1 MTNYTEKDLE
11 NFIESALLENGYIK
25 RESKDYDKNLCVDKE
40 LFERFL
46 QETQAKALQELEKR
60 NIKEQ
65 ALLKRVVSQIQDK
78 GILKALQS
86 HIEIMGVKLFLAYP
100 KPNSSANPQAIENYK
115 KNIFSITRQLYY
127 SEKNN
132 NSLDMAIFLNGLP
145 LITMELKNPFTYQ
158 NAHNA
163 TKQYKTDRD
172 SRERIFKQSVVY
184 FALDSDE
191 VYMSTKLEGMA
202 TRFLPFNR
210 GLNNGSGEIGCECG
224 SGNPLVANKMKTS
237 YFWEEILQ
245 KDNVLNLL
253 FNFAQIVKKDATESV
268 IFPRFHQ
275 FDVVRKLLSDTKE
288 KGVGQRYLIQHSAG
302 SGKSNS
308 IAWLA
313 HNLVS
318 LHRKQNDEEKP
329 VFDSI
334 LVVTDRKVLDR
345 QIQENVKSFTQDKNL
360 VESITDGSRQ
370 LKAAIEE
377 GKKIII
383 TTIQKFPYI
392 ADEIT
397 HLQNKTFAIIIDEAH
412 SSQSGKNAQKM
423 GEAISNKESNHIDS
437 SVDCHDVDLSC
448 NDKNADFSP
457 FSKAQNG
464 NGGATQNDKVP
475 TCHTADSPCHTERS
489 EVSTMESGFF
499 ANAQN
504 DKIVTCHTDL
514 DPECNEGEREV
525 SKKVDSNEIDIEE
538 ELIKI
543 IENKKFQKNASYFAF
558 TATPKPKT
566 LEMFGIPCEINGERK
581 FIPFHLYSM
590 KQAIE
595 EGFILDVLKGYITY
609 TSYYKIISSTDDDK
623 EYDKAKA
630 NAKLKKYV
638 TNHIATIEKKAT
650 IMIEHFFQNIYKKI
664 GGKAKAMVVTSSREN
679 AVKYYLFFREYLQE
693 NYPQY
698 KALVAFSGDK
708 EIDGESYSEAELNG
722 FSESMLKDEFK
733 KDNYRFLIVAE
744 KYQTGFDEPLLH
756 TMYVDKALEGIS
768 AVQTLSRLNRI
779 CKNKEDTC
787 VLDFANTH
795 EKIGESF
802 STFYGQTYLKEP
814 SDIEKIFTLKSNLFE
829 YGIYTQYELDS
840 FVEAILQRQSEDR
853 IHSKLD
859 TMVKEYNAKSDD
871 EKTEFYTKA
880 KAYLREYSF
889 LAQILPFNDTE
900 LEKLYI
906 LLKMLITK
914 IAPPRTE
921 DLAKGILN
929 NIDLESI
936 RIILT
941 DTKDIELE
949 EGKGGV
955 KPSSADGSSK
965 KEVEFER
972 LLNIVKTF
980 NDKFGNID
988 FGADE
993 KIAKSLVELKEN
1005 IANNQT
1011 LKDSL
1016 GDKQNSRK
1024 LFAEI
1029 FKNKYLDFYLENS
1042 PFLEQLGDKQAEF
1055 KEKISGVIFE
1065 MIWADKSK

>member
-1 MTNYTEKDLE
+1 MRNYTEKDLE
-11 NFIESALLENGYIK
+11 SLIEAHLLNNGYIK
-25 RESKDYDKNLCVDKE
+25 RVSKDYDKSLCMDKE

-46 QETQAKALQELEKR
+46 QSTQAKALQELEKR

-65 ALLKRVVSQIQDK
+65 ELLKRVASQIQNK
-78 GILKALQS
+78 GILKALQA

-100 KPNSSANPQAIENYK
+100 KPNSNANPQALENYE
-115 KNIFSITRQLYY
+115 KNIFSITRQLYF

-132 NSLDMAIFLNGLP
+132 KSLDMVIFLNGLP
-145 LITMELKNPFTYQ
+145 LITMELKNPFTGQ
-158 NAHNA
+158 NVYNA
-163 TKQYKTDRD
+163 IEQYKKDRD
-172 SRERIFKQSVVY
+172 PRESIFKQNVVH
-184 FALDSDE
+184 FALDSDLI
-191 VYMSTKLEGMA
+191 YMSTKLEGVG

-210 GLNNGSGEIGCECG
+210 GLNNGSGAIGCECG
-224 SGNPLVANKMKTS
+224 GGNPAVKDKMKTS
-237 YFWEEILQ
+237 YFWEELLQ

-253 FNFAQIVKKDATESV
+253 FNFAQIVKKDKAEFV

-275 FDVVRKLLSDTKE
+275 FDVVRKLLKDVKE

-318 LHRKQNDEEKP
+318 LHRVENHKEKK

-360 VESITDGSRQ
+360 VESITEGSRQ

-397 HLQNKTFAIIIDEAH
+397 HLSDKTFAIIIDEAH

-423 GEAISNKESNHIDS
+423 GEAIGNKDDKETGEM
-437 SVDCHDVDLSC
+437 DL
-448 NDKNADFSP
+448 
-457 FSKAQNG
+457 
-464 NGGATQNDKVP
+464 
-475 TCHTADSPCHTERS
+475 
-489 EVSTMESGFF
+489 
-499 ANAQN
+499 
-504 DKIVTCHTDL
+504 
-514 DPECNEGEREV
+514 
-525 SKKVDSNEIDIEE
+525 EE

-543 IENKKFQKNASYFAF
+543 IKNKKFQKNASYFAF

-566 LEMFGIPCEINGERK
+566 LEMFGIPCEINGEKK

-609 TSYYKIISSTDDDK
+609 ASYYKIVSKNDNR
-623 EYDKAKA
+623 EYDKKKA
-630 NAKLKKYV
+630 NAKLRAYV
-638 TNHIATIEKKAT
+638 TNHIATIEEKAT

-664 GGKAKAMVVTSSREN
+664 GGKAKAMIVTSSREN
-679 AVKYYLFFREYLQE
+679 AVKYYRFFKKYLQE
-693 NYPQY
+693 NYPEYQ
-698 KALVAFSGDK
+698 ALVAFSGDK
-708 EIDGESYSEAELNG
+708 EINGRSYSEAGLNG
-722 FSESMLKDEFK
+722 FSEAMLKEEFK
-733 KDNYRFLIVAE
+733 KDKYRFLIVAE

-795 EKIGESF
+795 EEIGESF

-829 YGIYTQYELDS
+829 YGIYTQYELDD
-840 FVEAILQRQSEDR
+840 FAKAILERQSEDK

-880 KAYLREYSF
+880 RVYLREYSF
-889 LAQILPFNDTE
+889 LAQILPFNDIE
-900 LEKLYI
+900 LEKLHI

-921 DLAKGILN
+921 DLAKGIVN
-929 NIDLESI
+929 NVDLESI
-936 RIILT
+936 RIILESK
-941 DTKDIELE
+941 KDIELE
-949 EGKGGV
+949 EDKGGV

-965 KEVEFER
+965 KEVELER
-972 LLNIVKTF
+972 LSNIVKAF

-988 FGADE
+988 FGTDE
-993 KIAKSLVELKEN
+993 NITKSLVELKEN

-1016 GDKQNSRK
+1016 GDKQNARK

-1055 KEKISGVIFE
+1055 KEKISSVIFE
-1065 MIWADKSK
+1065 MICESA

>member
-1 MTNYTEKDLE
+1 MRNYTEKDLE
-11 NFIESALLENGYIK
+11 SLIEAHLLNNGYIK

-40 LFERFL
+40 LFLHFL
-46 QETQAKALQELEKR
+46 ESSQKDSLEKLGQRNIGEQELFKR
-60 NIKEQ
+60 IF
-65 ALLKRVVSQIQDK
+65 SQISEK
-78 GILKALQS
+78 GILKALQA

-100 KPNSSANPQAIENYK
+100 KPNSSANPQAIENYE

-127 SEKNN
+127 SERNT
-132 NSLDMAIFLNGLP
+132 NSLDMVIFLNGLP
-145 LITMELKNPFTYQ
+145 LITMELKNHFTGQ
-158 NAHNA
+158 NVYNA
-163 TKQYKTDRD
+163 IEQYKKDRD
-172 SRERIFKQSVVY
+172 PRESIFKQSVVH
-184 FALDSDE
+184 FALDSDLI
-191 VYMSTKLEGMA
+191 YMSTKLEGVG

-210 GLNNGSGEIGCECG
+210 GLNNGSGAIGCECG
-224 SGNPLVANKMKTS
+224 GGNPAVKDKMKTS
-237 YFWEEILQ
+237 YFWEELLQ
-245 KDNVLNLL
+245 KDTLANLL
-253 FNFAQIVKKDATESV
+253 FNFAQIVKKDKAEFV

-275 FDVVRKLLSDTKE
+275 FDVVRKLLKDVKE

-377 GKKIII
+377 GKKIIV

-392 ADEIT
+392 ADEIV
-397 HLQNKTFAIIIDEAH
+397 HLQNKAFAIIIDEAH

-423 GEAISNKESNHIDS
+423 GEAIGNKDDKETGEM
-437 SVDCHDVDLSC
+437 DL
-448 NDKNADFSP
+448 
-457 FSKAQNG
+457 
-464 NGGATQNDKVP
+464 
-475 TCHTADSPCHTERS
+475 
-489 EVSTMESGFF
+489 
-499 ANAQN
+499 
-504 DKIVTCHTDL
+504 
-514 DPECNEGEREV
+514 
-525 SKKVDSNEIDIEE
+525 EE

-566 LEMFGIPCEINGERK
+566 LEMFGSACEINGEKK

-609 TSYYKIISSTDDDK
+609 ASYYKIVSKNDNR
-623 EYDKAKA
+623 EYDKKKA
-630 NAKLKKYV
+630 NAKLRAYV
-638 TNHIATIEKKAT
+638 TNHPETIENKAT

-679 AVKYYLFFREYLQE
+679 AVKYYLFFKKYLQE
-693 NYPQY
+693 NYPEYQ
-698 KALVAFSGDK
+698 ALVAFSGDK
-708 EIDGESYSEAELNG
+708 EINGESYSEAELNG

-733 KDNYRFLIVAE
+733 KDKYRFLIVAE

-756 TMYVDKALEGIS
+756 TMYVDKRLEGIS

-795 EKIGESF
+795 EEIGKSF
-802 STFYGQTYLKEP
+802 SAFYGQTYLKEP
-814 SDIEKIFTLKSNLFE
+814 TNIDNIYTLKSELFD
-829 YGIYTQYELDS
+829 YGIYTQYELDD
-840 FVEAILQRQSEDR
+840 FAKAILQRQSEDK

-859 TMVKEYNAKSDD
+859 NMIKEYNAKSDD
-871 EKTEFYTKA
+871 KKTEFYTKA
-880 KAYLREYSF
+880 KAYLRGYSF
-889 LAQILPFNDTE
+889 LAQILPFNDIE
-900 LEKLYI
+900 LEKLSI

-921 DLAKGILN
+921 DLAKGIVN
-929 NIDLESI
+929 NVDLESI
-936 RIILT
+936 RIILESK
-941 DTKDIELE
+941 KDIELE
-949 EGKGGV
+949 EDKGGV

-965 KEVEFER
+965 KEVELER
-972 LLNIVKTF
+972 LLNIVKAF

-988 FGADE
+988 FGTNE
-993 KIAKSLVELKEN
+993 KITKSLVELKEN

-1016 GDKQNSRK
+1016 GDKQNARR

-1042 PFLEQLGDKQAEF
+1042 LFLEQLGDKQAEF
-1055 KEKISGVIFE
+1055 KEKISSVIFE
-1065 MIWADKSK
+1065 MICESA

>member
-1 MTNYTEKDLE
+1 MRNYTEKDLE
-11 NFIESALLENGYIK
+11 SLIEAHLLNNGYIK
-25 RESKDYDKNLCVDKE
+25 RESKDYDKSLCMDKE

-46 QETQAKALQELEKR
+46 QSTQAKALQELGKR

-65 ALLKRVVSQIQDK
+65 ELLKRVASQIQNK
-78 GILKALQS
+78 GILKALQA

-100 KPNSSANPQAIENYK
+100 KPNSSANPQALENYE
-115 KNIFSITRQLYY
+115 KNIFSITRQLYF

-132 NSLDMAIFLNGLP
+132 KSLDMVIFLNGLP
-145 LITMELKNPFTYQ
+145 LITIELKNPFTGQ
-158 NAHNA
+158 NVYNA
-163 TKQYKTDRD
+163 IEQYKKDRD
-172 SRERIFKQSVVY
+172 PRESIFKQSVVH
-184 FALDSDE
+184 FALDSDLI
-191 VYMSTKLEGMA
+191 YMSTKLEGVG

-210 GLNNGSGEIGCECG
+210 GLNNGSGAIGCECG
-224 SGNPLVANKMKTS
+224 GGNPAVKDKMKTS
-237 YFWEEILQ
+237 YFWEELLQ

-253 FNFAQIVKKDATESV
+253 FNFAQIVKKDKAEFV

-275 FDVVRKLLSDTKE
+275 FDVVRKLLKDVKE

-318 LHRKQNDEEKP
+318 LHRVENHKEKK

-345 QIQENVKSFTQDKNL
+345 QIQENVKSFEENKGL
-360 VESITDGSRQ
+360 VEAITEGSKQ

-377 GKKIII
+377 GKKIIV

-412 SSQSGKNAQKM
+412 SSQSGKNAEEM
-423 GEAISNKESNHIDS
+423 GKAIGNKDDKETSEM
-437 SVDCHDVDLSC
+437 DL
-448 NDKNADFSP
+448 
-457 FSKAQNG
+457 
-464 NGGATQNDKVP
+464 
-475 TCHTADSPCHTERS
+475 
-489 EVSTMESGFF
+489 
-499 ANAQN
+499 
-504 DKIVTCHTDL
+504 
-514 DPECNEGEREV
+514 
-525 SKKVDSNEIDIEE
+525 EE

-543 IENKKFQKNASYFAF
+543 IKNKKFQKNASYFAF

-566 LEMFGIPCEINGERK
+566 LEMFGSACEINGEKK

-609 TSYYKIISSTDDDK
+609 KSYYKIVSKNDNR
-623 EYDKAKA
+623 EYDKKKA
-630 NAKLKKYV
+630 NAKLRAYV
-638 TNHIATIEKKAT
+638 TNHPETIERKAT

-679 AVKYYLFFREYLQE
+679 AVKYYLFFKKYLQE
-693 NYPQY
+693 NYPEYQ
-698 KALVAFSGDK
+698 ALVAFSGDK

-722 FSESMLKDEFK
+722 VSESMLKDEFK
-733 KDNYRFLIVAE
+733 KDKYRFLIVAE

-795 EKIGESF
+795 EKIRESF

-840 FVEAILQRQSEDR
+840 FVEAILQRQSEDK

-880 KAYLREYSF
+880 RVYLREYSF
-889 LAQILPFNDTE
+889 LAQILPFNDIE
-900 LEKLYI
+900 LEKLHI

-929 NIDLESI
+929 NVDLNSI
-936 RIILT
+936 RIILESK
-941 DTKDIELE
+941 KDIELE
-949 EGKGGV
+949 EDKGGV

-965 KEVEFER
+965 KEVELER
-972 LLNIVKTF
+972 LLNIVREF
-980 NDKFGNID
+980 NTKFGSVD
-988 FGADE
+988 FGTNE
-993 KIAKSLVELKEN
+993 KITKSLVELKEN

-1011 LKDSL
+1011 LKDTL
-1016 GDKQNSRK
+1016 GDKQNARK
-1024 LFAEI
+1024 LFADI
-1029 FKNKYLDFYLENS
+1029 FKIQYSQFFERNKDFFTQLDNKE
-1042 PFLEQLGDKQAEF
+1042 EF
-1055 KEKISGVIFE
+1055 KERVSNVIYE
-1065 MIWADKSK
+1065 MIDEGYQYNAFKSF

>member
-1 MTNYTEKDLE
+1 MRNYTEKMLE
-11 NFIESALLENGYIK
+11 SLIEAHLLNNGYIK
-25 RESKDYDKNLCVDKE
+25 RVSKDYDKSLCMDKE

-46 QETQAKALQELEKR
+46 QSTQAKALQELEKR

-65 ALLKRVVSQIQDK
+65 ELLKRVASQIQDK

-100 KPNSSANPQAIENYK
+100 KPNSSANPQALENYE

-127 SEKNN
+127 SERNT
-132 NSLDMAIFLNGLP
+132 NSLDMVIFLNGLP
-145 LITMELKNPFTYQ
+145 LITMELKNHFTGQ
-158 NAHNA
+158 NVYNA
-163 TKQYKTDRD
+163 IEQYKKDRD
-172 SRERIFKQSVVY
+172 PRESIFKQSVVH
-184 FALDSDE
+184 FALDSDLI
-191 VYMSTKLEGMA
+191 YMSTKLEGVG

-210 GLNNGSGEIGCECG
+210 GLNNGSGAIGCECG
-224 SGNPLVANKMKTS
+224 GGNPAVKDKMKTS

-253 FNFAQIVKKDATESV
+253 FNFAQIVKKDKAEFV

-345 QIQENVKSFTQDKNL
+345 QIQENVKSFEENKGL
-360 VESITDGSRQ
+360 VEAITEGSKQ

-377 GKKIII
+377 GKKIIV

-397 HLQNKTFAIIIDEAH
+397 HLSDKTFAIIIDEAH

-423 GEAISNKESNHIDS
+423 GEAIGNKDDKETSEM
-437 SVDCHDVDLSC
+437 DL
-448 NDKNADFSP
+448 
-457 FSKAQNG
+457 
-464 NGGATQNDKVP
+464 
-475 TCHTADSPCHTERS
+475 
-489 EVSTMESGFF
+489 
-499 ANAQN
+499 
-504 DKIVTCHTDL
+504 
-514 DPECNEGEREV
+514 
-525 SKKVDSNEIDIEE
+525 EE

-566 LEMFGIPCEINGERK
+566 LEMFGSACEINGERK

-609 TSYYKIISSTDDDK
+609 KSYYKIVSKNDNR
-623 EYDKAKA
+623 EYDKKKA
-630 NAKLKKYV
+630 NAKLRAYV
-638 TNHIATIEKKAT
+638 TNHIATIERKAK

-664 GGKAKAMVVTSSREN
+664 GGKAKAMIVTSSREN
-679 AVKYYLFFREYLQE
+679 AVKYYLFFKKYLQE

-722 FSESMLKDEFK
+722 FSEAMLKDEFK
-733 KDNYRFLIVAE
+733 KDKYRFLIVAE

-787 VLDFANTH
+787 VLDFKNTH

-814 SDIEKIFTLKSNLFE
+814 SDIEKIFALKSNLFE
-829 YGIYTQYELDS
+829 YGIYTQYELDD
-840 FVEAILQRQSEDR
+840 FAKAILQRQSEDR

-859 TMVKEYNAKSDD
+859 NMIKEYNAKSDD

-880 KAYLREYSF
+880 RVYLREYSF
-889 LAQILPFNDTE
+889 LAQILPFNDIE
-900 LEKLYI
+900 LEKLSI
-906 LLKMLITK
+906 LLKMLIAK

-921 DLAKGILN
+921 DLAKEIGN
-929 NIDLESI
+929 NVDLESI
-936 RIILT
+936 RIILESKK
-941 DTKDIELE
+941 DTELE
-949 EGKGGV
+949 EDKGGV

-965 KEVEFER
+965 KEVELER
-972 LLNIVKTF
+972 LLNIVREF
-980 NDKFGNID
+980 NTKFGSVD
-988 FGADE
+988 FGTNE

-1016 GDKQNSRK
+1016 NDKQNSRR

-1029 FKNKYLDFYLENS
+1029 FKNKYLDFYLENAL
-1042 PFLEQLGDKQAEF
+1042 FLEQLGDKQAEF
-1055 KEKISGVIFE
+1055 KEKISSVIFE
-1065 MIWADKSK
+1065 MICESA

>member
-1 MTNYTEKDLE
+1 MRNYTEKDLE
-11 NFIESALLENGYIK
+11 SLIEAHLLNNGYIK
-25 RESKDYDKNLCVDKE
+25 RESKDYDKSLCMDKE

-46 QETQAKALQELEKR
+46 QSTQAKALQELEKR

-65 ALLKRVVSQIQDK
+65 ALLKRVASQIQNK
-78 GILKALQS
+78 GILKALQA

-100 KPNSSANPQAIENYK
+100 KPNSNANPQALENYE
-115 KNIFSITRQLYY
+115 KNIFSITRQLYF

-132 NSLDMAIFLNGLP
+132 KSLDMVIFLNGLP
-145 LITMELKNPFTYQ
+145 LITMELKNHFTGQ
-158 NAHNA
+158 NVYNA
-163 TKQYKTDRD
+163 IEQYKKDRD
-172 SRERIFKQSVVY
+172 PRESIFKQSVVH
-184 FALDSDE
+184 FALDSDLI
-191 VYMSTKLEGMA
+191 YMSTKLEGVG

-210 GLNNGSGEIGCECG
+210 GLNNGSGAIGCECG
-224 SGNPLVANKMKTS
+224 GGNPAVKDKMKTS
-237 YFWEEILQ
+237 YFWEELLQ
-245 KDNVLNLL
+245 KDTLANLL
-253 FNFAQIVKKDATESV
+253 FNFAQIVKKDKAEFV

-275 FDVVRKLLSDTKE
+275 FDVVRRLLKDVKE

-318 LHRKQNDEEKP
+318 LHRVENHKEKK

-345 QIQENVKSFTQDKNL
+345 QIRENVKSFEDNKGL
-360 VESITDGSRQ
+360 VEAITEGSRQ

-377 GKKIII
+377 GKKIIV

-423 GEAISNKESNHIDS
+423 GEAISNK
-437 SVDCHDVDLSC
+437 
-448 NDKNADFSP
+448 NDKET
-457 FSKAQNG
+457 G
-464 NGGATQNDKVP
+464 
-475 TCHTADSPCHTERS
+475 E
-489 EVSTMESGFF
+489 M
-499 ANAQN
+499 
-504 DKIVTCHTDL
+504 DL
-514 DPECNEGEREV
+514 
-525 SKKVDSNEIDIEE
+525 EE

-543 IENKKFQKNASYFAF
+543 IKNKKFQKNASYFAF

-566 LEMFGIPCEINGERK
+566 LEMFGSACEINGEKK

-609 TSYYKIISSTDDDK
+609 ASYYKIVSKNDNR
-623 EYDKAKA
+623 EYDKKKA
-630 NAKLKKYV
+630 NAKLRAYV

-679 AVKYYLFFREYLQE
+679 AVKYYLFFKKYLQE
-693 NYPQY
+693 NYPEYQ
-698 KALVAFSGDK
+698 ALVAFSGDK
-708 EIDGESYSEAELNG
+708 EIDGESYSEAGLNG
-722 FSESMLKDEFK
+722 FSESMLKEEFK

-756 TMYVDKALEGIS
+756 TMYVDKRLEGIS

-779 CKNKEDTC
+779 CQNKEDTC

-795 EKIGESF
+795 EEIGESF

-814 SDIEKIFTLKSNLFE
+814 TNIDNIYTLKSELFD
-829 YGIYTQYELDS
+829 YGIYTQYELDD
-840 FVEAILQRQSEDR
+840 FAKAILERQSEDK

-859 TMVKEYNAKSDD
+859 TMVKEYNAKNDD
-871 EKTEFYTKA
+871 KKTEFYTKA
-880 KAYLREYSF
+880 RVYLREYSF
-889 LAQILPFNDTE
+889 LAQILPFNDIE
-900 LEKLYI
+900 LEKLSI
-906 LLKMLITK
+906 LLKMLIAK

-921 DLAKGILN
+921 DLAKGIEN
-929 NIDLESI
+929 NVDLESI
-936 RIILT
+936 RIILESK
-941 DTKDIELE
+941 KDIELE
-949 EGKGGV
+949 EDKGGV

-965 KEVEFER
+965 KEVELER
-972 LLNIVKTF
+972 LLNIVREF
-980 NDKFGNID
+980 NTKFGSVD
-988 FGADE
+988 FGTNE
-993 KIAKSLVELKEN
+993 KITKSLVELKEN

-1016 GDKQNSRK
+1016 GDKQNARK

-1055 KEKISGVIFE
+1055 KEKISSVIFE
-1065 MIWADKSK
+1065 MICESA